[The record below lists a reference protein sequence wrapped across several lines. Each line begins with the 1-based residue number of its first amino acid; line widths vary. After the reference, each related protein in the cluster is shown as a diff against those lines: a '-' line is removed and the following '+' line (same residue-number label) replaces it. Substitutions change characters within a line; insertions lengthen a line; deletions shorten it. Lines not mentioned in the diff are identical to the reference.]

1 MKFPRTRNFTG
12 FFAPSGIEAEVLN
25 LPVQEG
31 EVPQE
36 IDGVFYRVA
45 PDPQMPPLGE
55 DDIWFNGD
63 GMVTAFHFHKGEV
76 GLRQRWVRTEKF
88 ELERSAGRALFGAY
102 RNPLTDLSCV
112 RGKVRGTAN
121 TNVVF
126 HAGKL
131 LALKEDSRPVAL
143 DPLTLETLGEWNFH
157 GGLESETFTAHP
169 KIDPETGEMLAF
181 GYAAKGLL
189 TRDMAFYVID
199 ARGRITR
206 EVWFELPYYCM
217 MHDFAATPEYALF
230 HVVPIVGSWERL
242 RQGKPHFGFD
252 RKLPVHLGVLPRNGT
267 ARDLRWFTGPNL
279 FASHVMNA
287 FSAGGRIC
295 FDAPT
300 APGNMF
306 PFFPDVD
313 GAPFDP
319 ERARSRM
326 TRWSV
331 DMTSD
336 DDRIGMARLSEVVGE
351 FPRIDDRFAGRRYG
365 HGFLL
370 AQDLDKPIDL
380 PSGRSATG
388 MMMNT
393 LVHLDLERGEIDR
406 HWIGPVSSLQEPA
419 FIARPGSVEEA
430 DGYLVLIENRLA
442 EMGSRLLLFRADRVA
457 QGPIATVALPF
468 RLRQGL
474 HGNWVPRDRLA
485 A

>member
-1 MKFPRTRNFTG
+1 MRFPHTRNFTG
-12 FFAPSGIEAEVLN
+12 MFAPSGVEAEVGS
-25 LPVQEG
+25 LPVVEG
-31 EVPQE
+31 AIPQE
-36 IDGVFYRVA
+36 LSGVFYRVA
-45 PDPQMPPLGE
+45 PDPQMAPLAE

-63 GMVTAFHFHKGEV
+63 GMVTAFHFHKGDV
-76 GLRQRWVRTEKF
+76 SLLQRWVRTEKF
-88 ELERSAGRALFGAY
+88 VLERAAGRALFGAY
-102 RNPLTDLSCV
+102 RNPLTDLPCV
-112 RGKVRGTAN
+112 KGKVRGTAN

-131 LALKEDSRPVAL
+131 LALKEDSRPVAM
-143 DPLTLETLGEWNFH
+143 DPVTLQTLGEWSFG
-157 GGLESETFTAHP
+157 GGLSSETFTAHP

-199 ARGRITR
+199 AQGKISR

-217 MHDFAATPEYALF
+217 MHDFAVTADYALF

-242 RQGKPHFGFD
+242 KQGKPHFGFD
-252 RKLPVHLGVLPRNGT
+252 RKLPVYLGVLPRSGS
-267 ARDLRWFTGPNL
+267 ARDLRWFKCRNL

-287 FSAGGRIC
+287 FNEGGTVH
-295 FDAPT
+295 FDTPM

-319 ERARSRM
+319 QQAHSRL

-331 DMTSD
+331 DMQGD
-336 DDRIGMARLSEVVGE
+336 DEEIRMRRLSEVVGE
-351 FPRIDDRFAGRRYG
+351 FPRIDERFAGKRYA

-370 AQDLDKPIDL
+370 VQDPGKPVEL
-380 PSGRSATG
+380 PGGRGATG

-393 LVHLDLERGEIDR
+393 LAHVNVQNGASDSY
-406 HWIGPVSSLQEPA
+406 WIGPASSLQEPA
-419 FIARPGSVEEA
+419 FIARPGSTAEA
-430 DGYLVLIENRLA
+430 DGYLVLIENRLVDLT
-442 EMGSRLLLFRADRVA
+442 SHLLLFRANQVA
-457 QGPIATVALPF
+457 AGPVARVALPF
-468 RLRQGL
+468 RMRPGL
-474 HGNWVPRDRLA
+474 HGNWVFRDRLA